1 MRLAIILNA
10 GPEPIDETRC
20 DGKVQ
25 QIKAAFAPLGIE
37 PEIILCPASK
47 LTRTAQELSTEPYD
61 MLVAGGGDGTVSSI
75 ATGLVDTQMP
85 LAVLP
90 LGTLNHFA
98 RDLKMPDDLAE
109 AAKAI
114 RDGVTQAID
123 VGEVNGRVFV
133 NNSSIGLYPDAV
145 MVRDDQQRRHGLGKW
160 TAMFLAACRVMWR
173 FPLLAVHVAM
183 QQRSIV
189 TKTPFVFVGNNEY
202 QTGIR
207 SLGQREHLDRGEL
220 AVYTVRCRGRAHMLW
235 LILRGLFGSP
245 EQVKDFEVERVSE
258 AKVHLKRRALQVGM
272 DGEVVRL
279 ASPLV
284 YRCRAGALIV
294 RRARTEAEKMVEQP
308 PPLAPE
314 EQVA

>member
-1 MRLAIILNA
+1 MRLAIILNG

-20 DGKVQ
+20 QDRVQ
-25 QIKAAFAPLGIE
+25 QIKDAFAPLGIE
-37 PEIILCPASK
+37 PEVVLCAGPK
-47 LTRTAQELSTEPYD
+47 LTRTAQELSTKPYD
-61 MLVAGGGDGTVSSI
+61 LIVAAGGDGTVSAV
-75 ATGLVDTQMP
+75 ATGLVETQMP
-85 LAVLP
+85 MAVLP
-90 LGTLNHFA
+90 MGTLNHFA
-98 RDLKMPDDLAE
+98 RDLKMPNDLAE

-160 TAMFLAACRVMWR
+160 TAMFLAACRVLWR
-173 FPLLAVHVAM
+173 FPLLSVHVVM
-183 QQRSIV
+183 QERSIV

-202 QTGIR
+202 DTGIR
-207 SLGQREHLDRGEL
+207 TLGQRASLDHGQL

-235 LILRGLFGSP
+235 LILRGIFGSP

-284 YRCRAGALIV
+284 YRCRPGALMV
-294 RRARTEAEKMVEQP
+294 RRARTEAEQAAEEP
-308 PPLAPE
+308 PALAPE